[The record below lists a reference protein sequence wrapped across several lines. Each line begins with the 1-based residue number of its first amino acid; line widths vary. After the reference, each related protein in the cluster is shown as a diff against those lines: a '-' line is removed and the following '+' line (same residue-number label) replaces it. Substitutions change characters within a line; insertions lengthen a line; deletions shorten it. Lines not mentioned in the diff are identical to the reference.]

1 MIENILTGEVID
13 LTREG
18 EGIVKIDRQVFFIP
32 GVTIGDKIEFKLQ
45 GKRGNISYGELLHL
59 KESSPQKRDP
69 SCPHFGKCG
78 GCQLLNLNYSAQLKF
93 KENLLKNSLQRVG
106 GLKDISINSIIA
118 SPDEFNYRNRIQIPC
133 GIQDNKFGCGYYQG
147 NSHKIVDQTQCQLH
161 PVEFSTII
169 NKLKL
174 FFNNEPAGQKAIRH
188 IVIRKSEHEKKI
200 LLGLVVKTK
209 KIDFIDRLLKV
220 IENINQELPDI
231 KINSLVLNHNPED
244 TSEIFGRNNKT
255 FWGPGTLTEKIG
267 EDFFKIS
274 LNTFQQVNNQQAER
288 AYQKTCTLLS
298 ENTKKII
305 DLYCGIGTITL
316 AAAKY
321 CGQILGIENNPMAI
335 ENAKS
340 NAEFNKV
347 HNCQFMK
354 GSVDNIDLDILKQA
368 EVIIT
373 DPPRR
378 GLEPRLLK
386 NLLEVLPQ
394 KIIYLSCDPAT
405 LARDLKHLTAE
416 HYQIKEIQPYD
427 FFPQT
432 THVETLVLLEKI

>member
-1 MIENILTGEVID
+1 MTQNVFNGEVID

-32 GVTIGDKIEFKLQ
+32 GVTLGDKIEFKLQ
-45 GKRGNISYGELLHL
+45 GKRGNISYGELLYL
-59 KESSPQKRDP
+59 KEPSPQKRNP
-69 SCPHFGKCG
+69 PCPHFGKCG
-78 GCQLLNLNYSAQLKF
+78 GCQILNLEYSAQLKF
-93 KENLLKNSLQRVG
+93 KENLVKNALSRVG
-106 GLKDISINSIIA
+106 GLKELAIGQLSG
-118 SPDEFNYRNRIQIPC
+118 SPNEFYYRNRVQVPC
-133 GIQDNKFGCGYYQG
+133 GLENEKFICGYYQI

-174 FFNNEPAGQKAIRH
+174 FFNNEPAGQKAVRH
-188 IVIRKSEHEKKI
+188 IVIRKSEYEKKS

-209 KIDFIDRLLKV
+209 KIDFIDRLIKA
-220 IENINQELPDI
+220 IENINQELPDF
-231 KINSLVLNHNPED
+231 KINSLVLNHNPEE

-255 FWGPGTLTEKIG
+255 FWGPGSLTEKIG

-274 LNTFQQVNNQQAER
+274 LNSFQQVNNPQAVA
-288 AYQKTCTLLS
+288 AYQKICALLPK
-298 ENTKKII
+298 NTKKII

-321 CGQILGIENNPMAI
+321 GEQILGIENNPMAI
-335 ENAKS
+335 NDARS

-368 EVIIT
+368 EVIIA

-378 GLEPRLLK
+378 GLEPQLLK
-386 NLLEVLPQ
+386 NLLEVLPE

-405 LARDLKHLTAE
+405 LARDLKHLTAK
-416 HYQIKEIQPYD
+416 HYRIKEIQPYD

-432 THVETLVLLEKI
+432 THVETLVSLERP